1 MLELFQGKYNLKIM
15 KLKLNLTEIK
25 YIKIQEI
32 WS

>member
-1 MLELFQGKYNLKIM
+1 MLELFQSKHNLKIM

-32 WS
+32 LS